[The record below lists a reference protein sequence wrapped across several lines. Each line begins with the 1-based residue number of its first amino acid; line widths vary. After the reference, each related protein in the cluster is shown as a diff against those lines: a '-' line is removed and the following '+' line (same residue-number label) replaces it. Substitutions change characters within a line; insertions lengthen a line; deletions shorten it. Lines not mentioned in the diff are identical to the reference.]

1 MKKITTLFIL
11 IMNVFLAIAQQQGNV
26 LLKWTNKKQYTY
38 GKKSYVIPQ
47 FDAENFQ
54 FDAYSK
60 TVNFS
65 LTIKLNNP
73 AGDNS
78 LQITNLIFES
88 ISESNLSDL
97 SIKNIPT
104 SFNYTFKNKVA
115 RDQYFGRLT
124 ITPIIKEGNSFK
136 KLVSFTYTISES
148 ASRTQLPPNVVNGIE
163 NSVLS
168 SGNWYRFYVQKSG
181 VFKLSKT
188 FLSSLGLDTN
198 VDPRK
203 IKIYGNGGRML
214 PLLNSEDYP
223 MDLSENAIQFV
234 GENDG
239 IFDSQ
244 DYILFYAEGMDKWN
258 NDYKST
264 LNIYADKSYYYV
276 TAQGGEGKRI
286 ADMAQ
291 PAGAAT
297 TTITDFDDFQ
307 YHEIDEVNVER
318 LGRIW
323 FGESFSVNNIQEFK
337 FKFPN
342 LVSSLPIT
350 VQTHVAAVTSAT
362 NNFKIEADAQLIG
375 TISMVPGANAE
386 VLILE
391 RTLSNSV
398 NATSDDITVKI
409 TYDNGGV
416 PNSKGYLDYINIK
429 AKRNLKGYGKQ
440 FPFQFNQASSLIG
453 IGEYQITNA
462 SSISQVWDVTDI
474 YNVTKAESTTQTSL
488 FFKSNLGEIRKYIAV
503 DISDYYSPSKDSKS
517 KVDNQNLKVTIF
529 NNAQGQ
535 FQDIDYLI
543 ITPKLLNTQAE
554 KLAAF
559 HRNYSS
565 LNVKVVNLE
574 TIYPEFSSG
583 KQDIGAIRNFV
594 KYVYSNASSIDKR
607 VKYLN
612 IFGDA
617 SFDFKDRIPNN
628 TNLVPIY
635 QALNSYTEGEA
646 SFASDDFFG
655 MMDSDEGRL
664 DFGNSP
670 TNGNMNFS
678 YDFGGIDI
686 AVGRMIVSSTQQA
699 DEMVNKIIEYHD
711 IKSYGSWRNNYVAI
725 SDDPSSPAD
734 PFHGA
739 DRYLQYYQNRLS
751 DRIWAEKP
759 FINVKKILM
768 DAYQQETSSGG
779 KRYPKAREEIFAAF
793 EKGALV
799 FNYLGHGG
807 EDGLSE
813 ERIWE
818 KADGQNL
825 GNRYKY
831 PLFITITCDFS
842 RFDNPY
848 RPTAG
853 EYTYWNPKGGA
864 ISMITTI
871 RSIGQGP
878 AQNFNDILSRYLFS
892 YGSNNYT
899 TIAESLRV
907 AKNTYPNSSTNV
919 VFYLGDPALM
929 LALPKPKVVLTKVN
943 NVPITGP
950 IDDLK
955 SLDYVTLT
963 GEVRDENDNPLP
975 NYNGDLSVNIFDKNI
990 NRETL
995 RNDNDDAVINDS
1007 PLVTAPTLPFVTLG
1021 ETIFRGNASVT
1032 NGNFEF
1038 GFVVPRDIRIPIGN
1052 GRISFYTKRNQL
1064 LFDKTGFNTDI
1075 KIGGINTNAVADNT
1089 GPRVKLYMNDETFVN
1104 GGITNSSPF
1113 FLAVLEDENGINTAS
1128 GIGHDIIGILDG
1140 DETKPYIMNDY
1151 YQTELNDYT
1160 KGRVYFPYRNLAPG
1174 LHTITFKA
1182 YDVYNNSITAE
1193 IQFIVVGD
1201 ESVTLSNVL
1210 NYPNP
1215 FVSYTEFWFSHNRP
1229 FEPLEVQVQVMTIT
1243 GKIVWTKNQT
1253 VITDGFLSRDIV
1265 WDGKDDFGDRIGKGV
1280 YVYKLTV
1287 KSTLSNKKA
1296 EKIEKLVIL

>member
-26 LLKWTNKKQYTY
+26 SLKWTNKKQYTY
-38 GKKSYVIPQ
+38 GKNSYVIPQ

-297 TTITDFDDFQ
+297 TTITDFDDSQ

-878 AQNFNDILSRYLFS
+878 AQNFNDILARYLFS
-892 YGSNNYT
+892 YGSNTYT
-899 TIAESLRV
+899 TIAEALRV

-1007 PLVTAPTLPFVTLG
+1007 PLVTALTLPFVTLG

>member
-1 MKKITTLFIL
+1 MKKIITICIL
-11 IMNVFLAIAQQQGNV
+11 IMNVFFAISQQQGNV
-26 LLKWTNKKQYTY
+26 SLKWTTKKQYSNGKNTY
-38 GKKSYVIPQ
+38 AIPQ
-47 FDAENFQ
+47 FEAEYFQ
-54 FDAYSK
+54 FDSYSK
-60 TVNFS
+60 NVNFS
-65 LTIKLNNP
+65 LAIKLNNFYS
-73 AGDNS
+73 DNA
-78 LQITNLIFES
+78 LRITNLVYES
-88 ISESNLSDL
+88 IAESELGD
-97 SIKNIPT
+97 IGVKAIPT
-104 SFNYTFKNKVA
+104 SFEYTFKTNIA
-115 RDQYFGRLT
+115 RNQYYGKINL
-124 ITPIIKEGNSFK
+124 TPIIKEGNSFK
-136 KLVSFTYTISES
+136 KLVSFNYLIQEN
-148 ASRTQLPPNVVNGIE
+148 ASKNQQPPNVVNSIE

-181 VFKLSKT
+181 VFKISKS
-188 FLSSLGLDTN
+188 FLNSLGLDTN

-214 PLLNSEDYP
+214 PLLNSVDYP
-223 MDLSENAIQFV
+223 MDITENAIQFI

-239 IFDSQ
+239 VFDSQ
-244 DYILFYAEGMDKWN
+244 DYILFYAEGLDTWN

-264 LNIYADKSYYYV
+264 LNIYADRSYYYV
-276 TAQGGEGKRI
+276 TTQGGTGKRI
-286 ADMAQ
+286 TDMTQ
-291 PAGAAT
+291 PTGT
-297 TTITDFDDFQ
+297 VTNSITDFDDSQ
-307 YHEIDEVNVER
+307 YHEIDEVNIER

-323 FGESFSVNNIQEFK
+323 FGENFSVNNDQEFK

-342 LVSSLPIT
+342 LVSSQPIT
-350 VQTHVAAVTSAT
+350 VQTHVAAVTSAS
-362 NNFKIEADAQLIG
+362 NNFKIEANAQLVGNIAI
-375 TISMVPGANAE
+375 TPGANAE

-391 RTLSNSV
+391 RTLTNSLNV
-398 NATSDDITVKI
+398 TSDDINVKI

-416 PNSKGYLDYINIK
+416 PNSKGYLDYINIQ

-440 FPFQFNQASSLIG
+440 FPFQFNQANSLIG
-453 IGEYQITNA
+453 IAEYQITNA
-462 SSISQVWDVTDI
+462 STISQIWDITDI
-474 YNVTKAESTTQTSL
+474 YNVTKADNTTQNS
-488 FFKSNLGEIRKYIAV
+488 FSFKSNLGEVRKYIAV
-503 DISDYYSPSKDSKS
+503 DISDYYSPSKESKS
-517 KVDNQNLKVTIF
+517 KVDNQNLKGTIF

-535 FQDIDYLI
+535 FKDIDYLI
-543 ITPKLLNTQAE
+543 ITPKLLNAQAE

-594 KYVYSNASSIDKR
+594 KYVYTNASSVDKR

-612 IFGDA
+612 IFGDT

-655 MMDSDEGRL
+655 MMDPDEGRL

-670 TNGNMNFS
+670 TNGNMSFS

-699 DEMVNKIIEYHD
+699 DEMVNKVIEYHD
-711 IKSYGSWRNNYVAI
+711 IKAYGSWRNNYVAI
-725 SDDPSSPAD
+725 SDDPSSPGD

-739 DRYLQYYQNRLS
+739 DKYLQYYQNRLT
-751 DRIWAEKP
+751 DRIWTEKP
-759 FINVKKILM
+759 FMNVKKILM
-768 DAYQQETSSGG
+768 DSYQQETSSGG

-864 ISMITTI
+864 ISMITTV

-878 AQNFNDILSRYLFS
+878 AQNFNDILARYLFS
-892 YGSNNYT
+892 YGSNTYT

-929 LALPKPKVVLTKVN
+929 LAIPKPKVVLTKVN
-943 NVPITGP
+943 NAPITGP

-963 GEVRDENDNPLP
+963 GEVRDENDNLLP
-975 NYNGDLSVNIFDKNI
+975 NYNGDLSINIFDKNI

-995 RNDNDDAVINDS
+995 RNDNDDAVINDF
-1007 PLVTAPTLPFVTLG
+1007 PLVTAPKLPFVTLG
-1021 ETIFRGNASVT
+1021 ETIFRGNASVN

-1038 GFVVPRDIRIPIGN
+1038 GFVVPRDIRIPVGN

-1064 LFDKTGFNTDI
+1064 LFDKTGYNTDI

-1113 FLAVLEDENGINTAS
+1113 FLAVLEDEHGINTAS

-1151 YQTELNDYT
+1151 YQTELDDYT
-1160 KGRVYFPYRNLAPG
+1160 KGRVYFPYKNLAPG

-1201 ESVTLSNVL
+1201 ESVTLSHVL

-1253 VITDGFLSRDIV
+1253 VTTDGFLSREIT